1 MKDKLLTFIIFISV
15 LFSFTGCGVFTKIFH
30 KENKDNTEIV
40 LGAEQNMYQ
49 TTYKYSVTQVDS
61 MCVADYLPRN
71 FDEWLKRSYTD
82 YETNQTV
89 ARYLYIK
96 ELNNNNE
103 MIYIITPKGEIY
115 VVSKRKVVTE

>member
-1 MKDKLLTFIIFISV
+1 MKNKFLTFIIFISV

-49 TTYKYSVTQVDS
+49 TTYSYSNAQVDS

-71 FDEWLKRSYTD
+71 LDEWLKRSYTD